1 MKKPLWGLLLML
13 SACRPDPGPADY
25 SGQGPIGNN
34 NDGGTDPEEEVLPG
48 PFPFEDGQRRL
59 MVGIFYET
67 GHSEE
72 VVLDNV
78 DTNFYLYD
86 NTVYVED
93 IFDPVEDR
101 VEGKFAT
108 KIVQNGKPWMGFGV
122 HWTNVHNLDT
132 WKTLHVSMKSSEAA
146 FANVKIGM
154 SSGVKTDEKGYPL
167 AASKYGY
174 VNDGAWHHLAIPIAD
189 FTAAGLKLNAVS
201 SPFTFAAE
209 GGAAGQSLLLDN
221 LYFTAN

>member
-1 MKKPLWGLLLML
+1 MTKPMWGLLLL
-13 SACRPDPGPADY
+13 LAACRPDPGPADY
-25 SGQGPIGNN
+25 SDQGPVGNN
-34 NDGGTDPEEEVLPG
+34 NDGGTDPTSDVLPG
-48 PFPFEDGQRRL
+48 PFPYEAGARRL

-67 GHSEE
+67 GHSDEM
-72 VVLDNV
+72 VLDNAES
-78 DTNFYLYD
+78 NFYLYD

-122 HWTNVHNLDT
+122 HWTNVRNLDA
-132 WKTLHVSMKSSEAA
+132 WKTLHVSMKSADPA
-146 FANVKIGM
+146 FVGVKIGM
-154 SSGVKTDEKGYPL
+154 SSGVKADEKGYQL

-174 VNDGAWHHLAIPIAD
+174 VNDGQWHHLAIPIAD

-209 GGAAGQSLLLDN
+209 GGAAGDSLLLDN

>member
-1 MKKPLWGLLLML
+1 MTKPMWGLLLL
-13 SACRPDPGPADY
+13 LAACRPDPGPADY
-25 SGQGPIGNN
+25 SDQGPVGNN
-34 NDGGTDPEEEVLPG
+34 NDGGTDPASDVLPG
-48 PFPFEDGQRRL
+48 PFPYEDGARRL

-67 GHSEE
+67 GHSDE
-72 VVLDNV
+72 VVLDNAES
-78 DTNFYLYD
+78 NFYLYD

-93 IFDPVEDR
+93 IFDSLEDR

-122 HWTNVHNLDT
+122 HWTNVRNLDA
-132 WKTLHVSMKSSEAA
+132 WKTLHVSMKSADPA
-146 FANVKIGM
+146 FVGVKIGM
-154 SSGVKTDEKGYPL
+154 SSGVKADEKGYQL

-174 VNDGAWHHLAIPIAD
+174 VNDGQWHHLAIPIAD

-209 GGAAGQSLLLDN
+209 GGAAGDSLLLDN